1 MGLFIEVTENV
12 KIYVEDLNSEAEK
25 TIVFL
30 HGWPADHTLFEYQYD
45 KLHSYGYRCV
55 GLDTR
60 GFGKSDKPCS
70 GYDYDTL
77 ADDVHEVIEA
87 MGLSNFTLLGHSTG
101 GAIAI
106 RYMSRYR
113 GQGVNKLVLVAAAA
127 PSLIRRPTF
136 PYGLEKQSII
146 QIITDTYNDRPQMLR
161 NFGARFFFQHTSEAF
176 NDWFFQIGLKAAGWA
191 TAAVAQTWINEVL
204 FDDLETI
211 TVPTLIM
218 QGVHDLIV
226 PFQLAE
232 HQHRLIKNSRLAT
245 FEYSGH
251 GVFYDQK
258 DEFNQLLMRFVEDR
272 LT

>member
-1 MGLFIEVTENV
+1 
-12 KIYVEDLNSEAEK
+12 
-25 TIVFL
+25 
-30 HGWPADHTLFEYQYD
+30 
-45 KLHSYGYRCV
+45 
-55 GLDTR
+55 
-60 GFGKSDKPCS
+60 
-70 GYDYDTL
+70 
-77 ADDVHEVIEA
+77 
-87 MGLSNFTLLGHSTG
+87 
-101 GAIAI
+101 
-106 RYMSRYR
+106 
-113 GQGVNKLVLVAAAA
+113 
-127 PSLIRRPTF
+127 
-136 PYGLEKQSII
+136 
-146 QIITDTYNDRPQMLR
+146 MLR